1 MKLELPKVPETVT
14 DQIVLIFALSLFG
27 ITIGMVSLALQEK
40 PIPRELQETA
50 KEIAIGTFAVITAK
64 KLTI

>member
-1 MKLELPKVPETVT
+1 MKLEFPKFPETVT
-14 DQIVLIFALSLFG
+14 DQVVLIFALSLFG
-27 ITIGMVSLALQEK
+27 MTTGMLSLALQQK
-40 PIPRELQETA
+40 PIPRELQETI